1 MSVTGTSERLW
12 FMNTLVTPLVSSQEG
27 ADGLSVLANVARRGD
42 SPPLH
47 VHHSEDEV
55 FHVQEGT
62 LRVRAGDD
70 EIVLGGGDTLLAPKG
85 VPHTYVVESER
96 ACWLA
101 VTSGGDFERFVRSVS
116 RPAERDDLPDPAPPP
131 TPEQAEAF
139 AAVCREHA
147 IELVGPPLG

>member
-1 MSVTGTSERLW
+1 MSVTGKAERLW
-12 FMNTLVTPLVSSQEG
+12 FMNTLVAPLVSSESG
-27 ADGLSVLANVARRGD
+27 ADGLFVLANLAPRGD

-55 FHVQEGT
+55 FHVQEGA
-62 LRVRAGDD
+62 LRVRVGDD
-70 EIVLGGGDTLLAPKG
+70 EVALEGGDTLLAPKG

-96 ACWLA
+96 ARWLA
-101 VTSGGDFERFVRSVS
+101 VTSGGDFEGFVRAAS

-131 TPEQAEAF
+131 SPEQAEAL